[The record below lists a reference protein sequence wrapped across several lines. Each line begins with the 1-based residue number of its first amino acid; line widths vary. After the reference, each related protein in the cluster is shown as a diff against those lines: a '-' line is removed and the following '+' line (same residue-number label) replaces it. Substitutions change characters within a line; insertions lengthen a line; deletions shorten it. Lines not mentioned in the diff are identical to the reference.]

1 MLNTSNLGRNL
12 RTSFGVYSVR
22 LGVASVSAGLVE
34 AFEPVS
40 VGLVIGLASFWSYAF
55 LLRVIERETYRMY
68 EKVIE
73 SI

>member
-1 MLNTSNLGRNL
+1 M
-12 RTSFGVYSVR
+12 SFGVYSVR